1 MYKSESIINN
11 LLIEVDSLSY
21 RITNIHQ
28 AYFNTSHVGLRDR
41 LFYEN
46 KNISQ
51 RLNEIF
57 SIAKVLKNRNNENIS
72 FSSLLVSFENEI
84 IDISNQNST
93 NNQSRVKAYILK
105 NCPWSKRS
113 LRLLDSLSIPHEA
126 ILIENDKEFQ
136 KVNSLSNHN
145 TFPQIFLDDVFFG
158 GYDELSKQAK
168 HDYLNSFK

>member
-21 RITNIHQ
+21 RITNIQQ

-57 SIAKVLKNRNNENIS
+57 SIAKVLNNRNKENIS
-72 FSSLLVSFENEI
+72 FSSLLVEKCKRT
-84 IDISNQNST
+84 IDQKRIG
-93 NNQSRVKAYILK
+93 K
-105 NCPWSKRS
+105 N
-113 LRLLDSLSIPHEA
+113 L
-126 ILIENDKEFQ
+126 F
-136 KVNSLSNHN
+136 
-145 TFPQIFLDDVFFG
+145 FL
-158 GYDELSKQAK
+158 
-168 HDYLNSFK
+168 

>member
-11 LLIEVDSLSY
+11 LLIEVDSLSC

-57 SIAKVLKNRNNENIS
+57 SIAKVLKNRNNESIS
-72 FSSLLVSFENEI
+72 FSPVVAGGSDYVI
-84 IDISNQNST
+84 GRST
-93 NNQSRVKAYILK
+93 VAN
-105 NCPWSKRS
+105 
-113 LRLLDSLSIPHEA
+113 
-126 ILIENDKEFQ
+126 
-136 KVNSLSNHN
+136 VNMVMMGH
-145 TFPQIFLDDVFFG
+145 
-158 GYDELSKQAK
+158 DE
-168 HDYLNSFK
+168 

>member
-28 AYFNTSHVGLRDR
+28 AYFNTAHLGLRDR

-57 SIAKVLKNRNNENIS
+57 SIAKVLNNRNKENIS
-72 FSSLLVSFENEI
+72 FSSLLVEKCKRT
-84 IDISNQNST
+84 IDQKRIE
-93 NNQSRVKAYILK
+93 K
-105 NCPWSKRS
+105 N
-113 LRLLDSLSIPHEA
+113 L
-126 ILIENDKEFQ
+126 F
-136 KVNSLSNHN
+136 
-145 TFPQIFLDDVFFG
+145 FL
-158 GYDELSKQAK
+158 
-168 HDYLNSFK
+168 